1 MTAARLS
8 ITVNSGDRD
17 VPADVSVAVALLDA
31 GDRVAVFC
39 GMGSCQAC
47 ALTIDSVQGVRACIT
62 PVRAG
67 MTIETGEGSGE

>member
-17 VPADVSVAVALLDA
+17 VPADVSIAAALLEA

-39 GMGSCQAC
+39 GMGSCHAC
-47 ALTIDSVQGVRACIT
+47 ALTVDGVQGVRGCIT

-67 MTIETGEGSGE
+67 MTIETGKGSDA